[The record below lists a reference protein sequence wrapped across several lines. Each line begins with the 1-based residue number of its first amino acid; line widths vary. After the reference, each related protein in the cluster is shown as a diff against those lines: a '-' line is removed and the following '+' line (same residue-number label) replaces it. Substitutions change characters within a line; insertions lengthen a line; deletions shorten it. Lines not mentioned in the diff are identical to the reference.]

1 MMSNMHQGLFT
12 IIHGGLIH
20 PEYATYLE
28 AIFETKRI
36 AERNFSDLLFGNSTL
51 SVDAVDQCVT
61 AVMQSWAKMK

>member
-1 MMSNMHQGLFT
+1 M
-12 IIHGGLIH
+12 GGLIH

-61 AVMQSWAKMK
+61 AVDAIVGEDEMMFDFQLTLPA